1 MTTLL
6 IARLTFDEALR
17 RKMIWAVLLL
27 SAVFLALYAFGFHL
41 LREDIVTFDDERG
54 GVPNGALPYDV
65 QASAMVL
72 LGLYTVNFLA
82 GIMTIFAAVG
92 SISSEIESG
101 TLHAVIPKPL
111 ARWEIISGKYLG
123 FLAMIAAYLS
133 LMVTGVI
140 LISRFIGEYAPPNIL
155 HGLWLLILVSGI
167 LLSLTMLGST
177 IFSTMA
183 NGVIVFMLYG
193 MAVTGGLVEQIGNA
207 LDNDTMV
214 TIGILTSVIVP
225 SDSIWKLASYVVQP
239 SVAVNL
245 IGPNPFGTSA
255 PPSDLAVRYAI
266 LYCATLVIA
275 SMLVF
280 RRRDI

>member
-6 IARLTFDEALR
+6 IARLTFDEAFR
-17 RKMIWAVLLL
+17 RKMILAVLFL
-27 SAVFLALYAFGFHL
+27 SAVFLALYALGFRI
-41 LREDIVTFDDERG
+41 LRDDIVRFDHQRAG
-54 GVPNGALPYDV
+54 APNQELPYDV

-92 SISSEIESG
+92 AISSEIEGG
-101 TLHAVIPKPL
+101 TLHAIIPKPL
-111 ARWEIISGKYLG
+111 ARWEIIAGKYLG
-123 FLAMIAAYLS
+123 FFVMIAIYLS
-133 LMVTGVI
+133 LMVGGVV
-140 LISRFIGEYAPPNIL
+140 LISRVIGEYTPPNLL
-155 HGLWLLILVSGI
+155 HGLALMILVAAI

-183 NGVIVFMLYG
+183 NGVVVFMLYG

-214 TIGILTSVIVP
+214 NIGVLTSVMLP
-225 SDSIWKLASYVVQP
+225 SDAMWKLASYVVQP
-239 SVAVNL
+239 RVAVNL
-245 IGPNPFGTSA
+245 LGPNPFGTAA
-255 PPSDLAVRYAI
+255 PPSDFAVRYAI
-266 LYCATLVIA
+266 LYCAVLVA
-275 SMLVF
+275 GSMLVF

>member
-6 IARLTFDEALR
+6 IARLTFDEAFR
-17 RKMIWAVLLL
+17 KKMIWAVLLL
-27 SAVFLALYAFGFHL
+27 SAVFLALYAFGFRI
-41 LREDIVTFDDERG
+41 LRDDIVAFDRARG
-54 GVPNGALPYDV
+54 GLPNDVVSYDV

-92 SISSEIESG
+92 AIAGEIESG

-111 ARWEIISGKYLG
+111 ARWEIIAGKYLG
-123 FLAMIAAYLS
+123 FFAMIAVYVS
-133 LMVTGVI
+133 LMVVGVV
-140 LISRFIGEYAPPNIL
+140 LISRYIGDYTPPNL
-155 HGLWLLILVSGI
+155 LQGLALLILVSGI

-214 TIGILTSVIVP
+214 TIGIVTSVIVP

-239 SVAVNL
+239 SVAVNF

-255 PPSDLAVRYAI
+255 PPSDFAVRYAI
-266 LYCATLVIA
+266 VYCATLVVT

>member
-27 SAVFLALYAFGFHL
+27 SAVFLVLYAFGFQL
-41 LREDIVTFDDERG
+41 LRDDLVEFDRQRG
-54 GVPNGALPYDV
+54 GVPNELLPYDV

-92 SISSEIESG
+92 SIAGEIESG

-111 ARWEIISGKYLG
+111 ARWEIIAGKYLG

-133 LMVTGVI
+133 LMVTGVV
-140 LISRFIGEYAPPNIL
+140 LTSRFIGDYTPPNIL
-155 HGLWLLILVSGI
+155 RGLALLILVSGI

-193 MAVTGGLVEQIGNA
+193 MAVTGGLVEQIGTA

-214 TIGILTSVIVP
+214 TIGIFSSVIIP
-225 SDSIWKLASYVVQP
+225 SDSIWKLVSYVVQP

-266 LYCATLVIA
+266 AYCATLVIA

>member
-17 RKMIWAVLLL
+17 KKMIWAVLLL
-27 SAVFLALYAFGFHL
+27 SAVFLALYAFGFQI
-41 LREDIVTFDDERG
+41 LREDIVEFDRARG
-54 GVPNGALPYDV
+54 GVPNDALPYDV

-92 SISSEIESG
+92 AIAGEIESG

-111 ARWEIISGKYLG
+111 ARWEIIAGKYLG
-123 FLAMIAAYLS
+123 FFAMIAVYLS
-133 LMVTGVI
+133 LMVAGVI
-140 LISRFIGEYAPPNIL
+140 LVSRFIGEYTPPNIL
-155 HGLWLLILVSGI
+155 KGLALLILVSGI

-214 TIGILTSVIVP
+214 TIGIMTSVIVP

-255 PPSDLAVRYAI
+255 PPSDFAVRYAI
-266 LYCATLVIA
+266 VYCATLVA
-275 SMLVF
+275 TSMLVF

>member
-1 MTTLL
+1 
-6 IARLTFDEALR
+6 
-17 RKMIWAVLLL
+17 MIWAVLLL
-27 SAVFLALYAFGFHL
+27 SAVFLALYAFGFQL
-41 LREDIVTFDDERG
+41 LRDDLVEFDRARG
-54 GVPNGALPYDV
+54 GVPSQVLPYDV

-92 SISSEIESG
+92 TIAGEIESG

-111 ARWEIISGKYLG
+111 ARWEIIAGKYLG
-123 FLAMIAAYLS
+123 FLAMITVYLS
-133 LMVTGVI
+133 LMVTGVV
-140 LISRFIGEYAPPNIL
+140 LVSRVIGDYTPPNVIE
-155 HGLWLLILVSGI
+155 GLLLLILVSGI

-193 MAVTGGLVEQIGNA
+193 MAITGGLVEQIGNA

-214 TIGILTSVIVP
+214 TIGILTSILVP

-245 IGPNPFGTSA
+245 IGPNPFGTAA

-266 LYCATLVIA
+266 AYCATLVIA

>member
-27 SAVFLALYAFGFHL
+27 SAAFLALYAFGFHL
-41 LREDIVTFDDERG
+41 LRNDIVTFDEQRG
-54 GVPNGALPYDV
+54 GRPNDVLPYDV

-92 SISSEIESG
+92 SISGEIESG

-133 LMVTGVI
+133 LMVIGVVMTSR
-140 LISRFIGEYAPPNIL
+140 LIGKYTPPNIT
-155 HGLWLLILVSGI
+155 HGLWLLILVSSI

-214 TIGILTSVIVP
+214 KIGILTSLVVP

-239 SVAVNL
+239 SMAVNL

-255 PPSDLAVRYAI
+255 PPSDLAVRYAF

>member
-1 MTTLL
+1 VTVLL

-17 RKMIWAVLLL
+17 RKMIWAVLFL
-27 SAVFLALYAFGFHL
+27 SAVFLVMYAFGFQL
-41 LREDIVTFDDERG
+41 LRDDIVEFDRSRG
-54 GVPNGALPYDV
+54 GIPNEALPYDV

-92 SISSEIESG
+92 SIAGEIESG

-111 ARWEIISGKYLG
+111 ARWEIIVGKYLG
-123 FLAMIAAYLS
+123 FFAMIAAYLA
-133 LMVTGVI
+133 LMVTGVV
-140 LISRFIGEYAPPNIL
+140 LTSRFIGDYTPPNIL
-155 HGLWLLILVSGI
+155 HGTALLILVSAI

-183 NGVIVFMLYG
+183 NGVVVFMLYG
-193 MAVTGGLVEQIGNA
+193 MAVTGGLVEQIGTA

-214 TIGILTSVIVP
+214 TIGVLTSVVVP

-239 SVAVNL
+239 SVAVNM

-255 PPSDLAVRYAI
+255 PPSDMAVRYAI
-266 LYCATLVIA
+266 VYCATLVIA
-275 SMLVF
+275 STLVF

>member
-17 RKMIWAVLLL
+17 RKMIWAVLIM
-27 SAVFLALYAFGFHL
+27 SAVFLTLYAFGFQI
-41 LREDIVTFDDERG
+41 LRDDLVEFDHARG
-54 GVPNGALPYDV
+54 GFPNEVLSYDV

-92 SISSEIESG
+92 SISGEIESG

-111 ARWEIISGKYLG
+111 ARWEIIAGKYLG
-123 FLAMIAAYLS
+123 YFAMIAVYLS

-140 LISRFIGEYAPPNIL
+140 LTSRYIGQYTPPNIL
-155 HGLWLLILVSGI
+155 NGLALLILVSGI

-214 TIGILTSVIVP
+214 RIGVLTSVIVP

-266 LYCATLVIA
+266 AYCATLVVA

>member
-1 MTTLL
+1 VTTLL

-17 RKMIWAVLLL
+17 RKMIWAVLIM
-27 SAVFLALYAFGFHL
+27 SAAFLALYAFGFQI
-41 LREDIVTFDDERG
+41 LRDDLVEFDRARR
-54 GVPNGALPYDV
+54 GVPNEVLPYEV

-92 SISSEIESG
+92 SIAGEIESG

-111 ARWEIISGKYLG
+111 ARWEIIAGKYLG
-123 FLAMIAAYLS
+123 FFAMIAVYLS

-140 LISRFIGEYAPPNIL
+140 LTSRFIGQYTPPNIIK
-155 HGLWLLILVSGI
+155 GLALLILVSGI

-255 PPSDLAVRYAI
+255 PPSDIAVRYAI
-266 LYCATLVIA
+266 AYCATLVIA
-275 SMLVF
+275 SMLIF